1 MRALAALAAMAAGA
15 LAQLQRY
22 PFTGN
27 AAIYVVPPDVYAIN
41 VTLRGAQGG
50 SCGTC
55 TGGRGA
61 EVNTTIS
68 VTPGEDVR
76 R

>member
-27 AAIYVVPPDVYAIN
+27 AAIN